1 MTIDLSK
8 HVGKTIIA
16 ELVGNYV
23 LKGRVTDGDSH
34 LYPDFPYSV
43 DGWAFNKQGKGL
55 SKASI
60 ARVLSPFEGDGI
72 AQKAP
77 HIDLDDFVGQKVYV
91 KLARG
96 SEHITNVSQIY
107 NLSEVGQYDRRGI
120 SQSGNGHWRIL
131 EIYGEGAYQI
141 STLSTFGT
149 PEDDLIK
156 QAKLLFSQM
165 NEEQIAKLLKSL

>member
-8 HVGKTIIA
+8 HVGKIIIA
-16 ELVGNYV
+16 ELIDNYV

-60 ARVLSPFEGDGI
+60 VRVLCPFEGDGI

-96 SEHITNVSQIY
+96 SEHVTNVSGIY
-107 NLSEVGQYDRRGI
+107 NLSEVGQYDKRGI
-120 SQSGNGHWRIL
+120 PSSGNEHWRIL

-141 STLSTFGT
+141 STKSTFDT
-149 PEDDLIK
+149 PGDYLVK
-156 QAKLLFSQM
+156 QAKQLFSQM
-165 NEEQIAKLLKSL
+165 SEEQIAKLLKSL